1 MMWRL
6 LIPGLSPSALIS
18 LKTDKASVTVS
29 TLNYGLQMPIES
41 SKMMMKQCVTK
52 NRSRKGVA
60 LVMVLF
66 IIMAI
71 AVISSGFIARS
82 DIELQAGQ
90 NYRLRNELDYL
101 AWAGLEHAKALV
113 VSPENKKVFTGF
125 SGTSLRIDD
134 TKSQYYDLTI
144 GSRVEIVDATN
155 PSTYTYAVQSLAS
168 DTSGGAVRARSVLD
182 ATLFYDPNS
191 TQAYYISVTR
201 Q

>member
-1 MMWRL
+1 
-6 LIPGLSPSALIS
+6 
-18 LKTDKASVTVS
+18 
-29 TLNYGLQMPIES
+29 MPIES
-41 SKMMMKQCVTK
+41 SEIMMKQCVTK
-52 NRSRKGVA
+52 NRSRKGAA

-90 NYRLRNELDYL
+90 NYRLRTELDYL
-101 AWAGLEHAKALV
+101 AWAGLEHARALV
-113 VSPENKKVFTGF
+113 VSPENKKVFTSF
-125 SGTSLRIDD
+125 SGTSLRIDE
-134 TKSQYYDLTI
+134 TTSQFYDLTI

-155 PSTYTYAVQSLAS
+155 PSSYTYAVQSLAY

>member
-1 MMWRL
+1 
-6 LIPGLSPSALIS
+6 
-18 LKTDKASVTVS
+18 
-29 TLNYGLQMPIES
+29 MPIES

-52 NRSRKGVA
+52 NRSRKGAA

-101 AWAGLEHAKALV
+101 AWGGLEHARALV
-113 VSPENKKVFTGF
+113 ISPDNKEALTSWTGN
-125 SGTSLRIDD
+125 SLRIDE
-134 TKSQYYDLTI
+134 TKTQFYDLTI

-155 PSTYTYAVQSLAS
+155 PSSYTYSVQSLAY